1 MLISNPWPVVLTRSA
16 LGLAATLLI
25 GLIVGAPLLVFAI
38 GAAGLLLYNLIQL
51 YRLESWLRR
60 SRKRRPPRAGGIW
73 GNIFDG
79 LDRQYQ
85 RQRERRYRL
94 VRLLRR
100 FRESVNAMPDGTI
113 LLTGS
118 GEMDWWNQLATRYL
132 GLHWPKD
139 RGQRIANLIRHPDF
153 AEYLE
158 QGDWET
164 AVKIP
169 SPQDSRRTLEIRIV
183 PYGQDQQLLL
193 ARDVSELHRLETM
206 RRDFVGNISH
216 ELRTP
221 LTVLRGMSEQLAEM
235 DDLAPADLER
245 PLALMEQQVDRMTR
259 LVDDLLLLSRLE
271 TERPQAR
278 RGAVNINE
286 LLEDVV
292 DEARAMSQ
300 GNHVINLTVDEG
312 LGIAGEDEELRS
324 AFSNLLS
331 NAVKYT
337 EPGGSIDVRGLR
349 PQVRPVC
356 RSRIP
361 AAEYRCIIYL
371 DLQSVSIAST
381 VAVPPGMA
389 GRGWA
394 LRSSNMCY
402 PGIPPGSRSP
412 VRWAKAARLLRFS
425 RFTRGS
431 AKPLRCVKPPS
442 ADCL

>member
-25 GLIVGAPLLVFAI
+25 GLVAGAPLLVFAI

-271 TERPQAR
+271 TERPQAS

-337 EPGGSIDVRGLR
+337 EPGGSIDVRWFE
-349 PQVRPVC
+349 
-356 RSRIP
+356 
-361 AAEYRCIIYL
+361 AAGAACL
-371 DLQSVSIAST
+371 SVADT
-381 VAVPPGMA
+381 
-389 GRGWA
+389 GRG
-394 LRSSNMCY
+394 
-402 PGIPPGSRSP
+402 IPLHHLPRLTERFYRVDSGRASRDGGTGLGLAIVKHVLS
-412 VRWAKAARLLRFS
+412 RHSARLEVTS
-425 RFTRGS
+425 EVGEGSTFT
-431 AKPLRCVKPPS
+431 AVFPLYTRLGKAPS
-442 ADCL
+442 VREASER